1 MIMTVQVNNR
11 KYKVSFSSFLKILG
25 LKFRLLFR
33 RVKRWKKLLKVS
45 DAVLIGMLFAIWG
58 IGCWIFAIID
68 KRDFVN
74 TLSSIKADIYASVII
89 VAFINL
95 FGRVHEYS
103 SFNKNQF
110 HIYLDILSAFD
121 TLYIEYYGR
130 MSGHYMPL
138 YCDKTIETTR
148 ELVASMK
155 VPYSEKKLK
164 ALSFIAAK
172 ELDTLKY
179 YNNNGRLNGCSQSL
193 LQFEIA
199 SCEQKLYG
207 ISNDDKNFIQTY
219 MEDLIIDASILID
232 DIRTIWFQDLDLE
245 QRIWQILLKEGYSLL
260 DDFYIRMFLY
270 TVDIIEKYVITTGAF
285 DDMTEERCL
294 ESLALIGIEPTSDF
308 NFKLFKKQVEDKNQK
323 RKGRLF

>member
-1 MIMTVQVNNR
+1 MTVQVNNR

-58 IGCWIFAIID
+58 IGCCIFAIID
-68 KRDFVN
+68 KRDFVS

-130 MSGHYMPL
+130 MRGHYMPL

-193 LQFEIA
+193 LQLEIA

-207 ISNDDKNFIQTY
+207 ISNDDKKYIQTY

-260 DDFYIRMFLY
+260 DDFYVRMFLY
-270 TVDIIEKYVITTGAF
+270 TVDIIEKYEITTGAF

-294 ESLALIGIEPTSDF
+294 ESLALMEIEPTSDF